1 MAELRRICPGSLP
14 CRVNYSRKTSF
25 RGKLF
30 ILLCALLA
38 DSGGATTHW
47 VVTEDGKIQQQ
58 VDSPLNLKHPHDVV
72 IFMRQETRVS
82 YLKKLEKQLVEQK
95 IHIEENE
102 DRDTGLEQRHYK
114 EDPDCV
120 MAKVPLGDLDLYD
133 GTYISLESKDIGPDD
148 YVDSRSALPPDLEKP
163 DCAKAF
169 ELPYSIHAFQHLRG
183 VQERANLTSPLLSKE
198 DPIFTSLSHKLGRSV
213 DEVGHRI
220 HQELLRNSSSWVL
233 YNMASFY
240 WRMKNEPQRAVDCVV
255 RALHFSPR
263 QHKDVALVNMANV
276 LHRAHFSAD
285 AAILAH
291 AALDLTS
298 DLFTSHYTLGNIYAM
313 LGEYN
318 HSVLCYEQALQ
329 AQPGFEQALRRKHS
343 VLCQQKLEQ
352 RLEAQHRSL
361 QRTLNELKEYQKQH
375 DHYLRQQE
383 ALDKHKLLQEEQI
396 LRNIIHET
404 QMAKEAQLGNHQMC
418 RLGQQQRSLYCPF
431 DLPVRYHRGDLFEH
445 VDYVQFGEKV
455 SVASSV
461 ALEAERN
468 SNQTGASPHLHPSVS
483 GDQDPAAAL
492 WGSRQE
498 HTQEMQKRLWPQRA
512 DCADE
517 YPSVPSAHLLPTYYL
532 PPETQGLGP
541 VATVLYGS
549 ISPLT
554 HTLPD
559 CGPAPQPYPS
569 LLPASLDWPLEEK
582 KLPDPYASQVLQL
595 RSGGWTLEQIGSR
608 IAQAMKQG
616 AVPRWQLHNEA
627 ALFWRAEGNASR
639 ALQCLRQ
646 GLSSAPPSHRH
657 LSLTNAAN
665 LLLHHGLTAHAQRLL
680 EEALAVNASEPHTL
694 LSLVSVQLAQGN
706 VTGALAE
713 FRHIL
718 VTALSSSSAFS
729 SFAGCE
735 QCRHGL
741 PLLRCLQF
749 YPFLYNLS
757 QRQPCPEGA
766 DCMAEKELAIQ
777 LEDWEGGED
786 KQDAP
791 AVSDMDDSVLFD
803 KVILDSNGSG
813 EAAGQQR
820 ASPSDSGVAQM
831 PSPFGGGGGGAAE
844 GEEEWQLKED
854 LMGAFE
860 GALDVGGKRG
870 DLRGIR
876 VLKNDRVM
884 GARAGG
890 GPCFGNCEDDE
901 GAEWITFQVKR
912 VRKAKGDGTES
923 VATNDDG
930 QSGESL
936 PGGHSVLE
944 ISGPTIPSPGPAGRR
959 RDYTSLGWPG
969 PEECQRTR
977 RVDLTS
983 VASTWL
989 AVSAKNIDITEHIDF
1004 ATPLQEPAAEPLC
1017 NANLAA
1023 SMHTLDHLAGVA
1035 NRAAIH
1041 YTGESQLREVLQN
1054 LGKDKFPPQSFEQ
1067 VGTRIAKVLEK
1078 DQTSWVLSSMAAL
1091 YWRVK
1096 GQGKR
1101 AIDCLRQALNYA
1113 PHHMK
1118 DVPLISLANIFQN
1131 ARLWEDA
1138 LTVARMAV
1146 EIAPHFVVNH
1156 FTLANVYIAMEEFE
1170 KAMRWYEST
1179 LKLQPE
1185 FAPAKDRLRTIQC
1198 YLLTKRERR
1207 QP

>member
-1 MAELRRICPGSLP
+1 MAELRRICPESLP
-14 CRVNYSRKTSF
+14 FRPRKASF
-25 RGKLF
+25 QGKLF
-30 ILLCALLA
+30 ILLCILIV

-72 IFMRQETRVS
+72 IFMRQEARVN
-82 YLKKLEKQLVEQK
+82 YLRKLEKQLVAQK

-114 EDPDCV
+114 EDVDCV

-133 GTYISLESKDIGPDD
+133 GTYISMESKDISLEDFVD
-148 YVDSRSALPPDLEKP
+148 YRSALPPDLEKP
-163 DCAKAF
+163 ECAKVL
-169 ELPYSIHAFQHLRG
+169 ELPYSVHAFQHLRG
-183 VQERANLTSPLLSKE
+183 VQERENLTSPLLSKE
-198 DPIFTSLSHKLGRSV
+198 DPIFSSLSHKLGRNI
-213 DEVGHRI
+213 DFVGHRI
-220 HQELLRNSSSWVL
+220 HQGLLRNSSSWVL

-240 WRMKNEPQRAVDCVV
+240 WRMKNDPQRALDCVV

-263 QHKDVALVNMANV
+263 QHKDVALINMANI

-291 AALDLTS
+291 AALDLTA

-329 AQPGFEQALRRKHS
+329 AQPGFEQALRRKHA

-418 RLGQQQRSLYCPF
+418 LLSQQQRSLYCPH
-431 DLPVRYHRGDLFEH
+431 DQPVRYHRGDLFEH
-445 VDYVQFGEKV
+445 VHFVQFGEDV

-461 ALEAERN
+461 ALVSQRS
-468 SNQTGASPHLHPSVS
+468 SNQTSASPQLHPSVS
-483 GDQDPAAAL
+483 GNQDAVAAL
-492 WGSRQE
+492 WGGSD
-498 HTQEMQKRLWPQRA
+498 HTQDMQKMLWPQRA
-512 DCADE
+512 DCANKF
-517 YPSVPSAHLLPTYYL
+517 PSVPPADQLPTFYLSPQSQGLSTVASLFYKSGSPPTTMDLPECGPVPQSHPTLLPT
-532 PPETQGLGP
+532 
-541 VATVLYGS
+541 
-549 ISPLT
+549 
-554 HTLPD
+554 
-559 CGPAPQPYPS
+559 
-569 LLPASLDWPLEEK
+569 SLDWLLEEK
-582 KLPDPYASQVLQL
+582 ELQDAFAVEIL
-595 RSGGWTLEQIGSR
+595 QSRSGGWTLEQIGSR
-608 IAQAMKQG
+608 ISQVMKQ
-616 AVPRWQLHNEA
+616 ATLPRWQVYNEA
-627 ALFWRAEGNASR
+627 SLYWRAKGNSSN
-639 ALQCLRQ
+639 ALQCLRHV
-646 GLSSAPPSHRH
+646 LNSAPSTHRVVP
-657 LSLTNAAN
+657 LTNAAN
-665 LLLHHGLTAHAQRLL
+665 LLLHHGFTVQAQPLL
-680 EEALAVNASEPHTL
+680 EQALALNASEPHIL
-694 LSLVSVQLAQGN
+694 LSLVSLQLAQGN
-706 VTGALAE
+706 VTGALDL
-713 FRHIL
+713 FRDIL
-718 VTALSSSSAFS
+718 LTAVSSTTSFS
-729 SFAGCE
+729 SFADCE
-735 QCRHGL
+735 QCRTSI

-749 YPFLYNLS
+749 YPFLYNLP
-757 QRQPCPEGA
+757 QRQPCSQGTTCLIDEDIG
-766 DCMAEKELAIQ
+766 IQ
-777 LEDWEGGED
+777 LEEWEGSDE
-786 KQDAP
+786 KLETP
-791 AVSDMDDSVLFD
+791 AIDDSLLFE

-813 EAAGQQR
+813 EAAAEPR
-820 ASPSDSGVAQM
+820 NSPSPASNMASPFVSGGV
-831 PSPFGGGGGGAAE
+831 E
-844 GEEEWQLKED
+844 VEEEWQLKED

-860 GALDVGGKRG
+860 GALDVGGKQG

-912 VRKAKGDGTES
+912 VRKSKGDGTEAVS
-923 VATNDDG
+923 TYDEG
-930 QSGESL
+930 QSVESL

-944 ISGPTIPSPGPAGRR
+944 ISGPTIPSPGPSGRW

-977 RVDLTS
+977 RVDLTT

-1004 ATPLQEPAAEPLC
+1004 GTPLQEPAAEPLC

-1023 SMHTLDHLAGVA
+1023 SMHTLDHLAGMA

-1054 LGKDKFPPQSFEQ
+1054 LGKEKFPPQSFEQ

-1078 DQTSWVLSSMAAL
+1078 NQTSWVLSSMAAL

-1113 PHHMK
+1113 PHQMK

-1185 FAPAKDRLRTIQC
+1185 FAPAKQRLRTIQC